1 MKNILIVDDNHDN
14 LALFEA
20 YLEEDYEVTLAE
32 SANLAMKEIER
43 KVPDIAIL
51 DIRMPDIDG
60 FDLLSLI
67 REHESAKDVPIL
79 LLSAEGQ
86 LMNNESAQ
94 RMGAQA
100 YAHKPILKED
110 LIDIVEKLTS

>member
-1 MKNILIVDDNHDN
+1 MKNILIVDDNQDN
-14 LALFEA
+14 LTLFEA
-20 YLEEDYEVTLAE
+20 YLEDDYEVTLAE
-32 SANLAMKEIER
+32 SAKSAMRKIDD
-43 KVPDIAIL
+43 KVPDMAIL
-51 DIRMPDIDG
+51 DIRMPEIDG

-67 REHESAKDVPIL
+67 REHESAKDIPIL

-110 LIDIVEKLTS
+110 LIKIVEKLIS